1 MRNYPV
7 LLSALALATMLH
19 SASVA
24 ATDNPIKG
32 ATATTAVAVT
42 TLPVNTAGST
52 MTWNAKKFGGEH
64 TGTVQLASGSLE
76 VNGRKLMGGSFEIDM
91 TSITDTDITNPE
103 FNAKLTN
110 HLKSEDFFSAEKH
123 PVATFK
129 ITKATPISKA
139 QAGAPNYTIT
149 GDLTIKGI
157 TNAITFPATVKT
169 DGKTA
174 EAAAKI
180 ALDRTKWDIKYRS
193 GMLGTAADKIIDDTF
208 TIDLKLKAGGGSQSL
223 GSK

>member
-64 TGTVQLASGSLE
+64 TGTVQLASGNLE
-76 VNGRKLMGGSFEIDM
+76 VNGRKLVGGSFEIDM

-123 PVATFK
+123 PVSTFK
-129 ITKATPISKA
+129 ITKATPIAKA
-139 QAGAPNYTIT
+139 KAGAPNYTIT

-169 DGKTA
+169 DGKAA
-174 EAAAKI
+174 EAAARI
-180 ALDRTKWDIKYRS
+180 ELDRTKWDIKYRS
-193 GMLGTAADKIIDDTF
+193 GMLGTAADKIIEDIF
-208 TIDLKLKAGGGSQSL
+208 TIDLKLKAGGGGQSL
-223 GSK
+223 GSR